1 MFSLKTFTFLFMALG
16 SLTLITAHPVNKPA
30 KPTAEGYTDIPP
42 SGNAYSF
49 GSDILQSS
57 ISPAQLEAVTD
68 AFRQNP
74 KYADLFDTFAIDLLD
89 QGFAEKIGANELQ
102 EVWDISVREDKEK
115 SVKDGRE
122 ASCPIQ

>member
-1 MFSLKTFTFLFMALG
+1 
-16 SLTLITAHPVNKPA
+16 
-30 KPTAEGYTDIPP
+30 
-42 SGNAYSF
+42 
-49 GSDILQSS
+49 
-57 ISPAQLEAVTD
+57 
-68 AFRQNP
+68 
-74 KYADLFDTFAIDLLD
+74 LLD